1 MYIGVSAM
9 PSRSCRFSQTGVVEK
24 MRLCDQAP
32 YYCKEACKSAHA
44 EGPGDGMSRGS
55 TVHSGTTGRQGEST
69 RGKRKYETVQYA
81 LRSLLKPP
89 VWWMPTQQPDA

>member
-55 TVHSGTTGRQGEST
+55 TVYSGMTGRHSREGQGARREQDEAMFTHLVVVSAST
-69 RGKRKYETVQYA
+69 RRA
-81 LRSLLKPP
+81 
-89 VWWMPTQQPDA
+89 A